1 MTPVLLKDALPPEL
15 APILAIVEKLAV
27 LLSERAEAPAATTA
41 PVPAWVTLE
50 QASELSGLSVG
61 LLRRLSRE
69 GKLKS
74 IRDVRTKV
82 RRADVEGLEL

>member
-15 APILAIVEKLAV
+15 APILAIFEKLAV
-27 LLSERAEAPAATTA
+27 LLSERAEAPSASS
-41 PVPAWVTLE
+41 PLPAWVTLE